1 VLTAAHHFELSPNCS
16 LSPRGAVFFFATV
29 CVPTFGVAGVATMLG
44 FWPVLPF
51 AGAEMLLL
59 GWALYTN
66 MQRRHEHESID
77 VSDTE
82 VVVEYSRGDTKR
94 FVFPRHWAR
103 VKIRRPK
110 SRLHRGQLV
119 IESHGRS
126 CEVGQ
131 FLSEEERHQ
140 LAAELRR
147 LIGGTNQSPELPDAG
162 SPEQF
167 SRGHR

>member
-1 VLTAAHHFELSPNCS
+1 MLTAAHHFDLTPNCS
-16 LSPRGAVFFFATV
+16 LSPRGALVFFASV
-29 CVPTFGVAGVATMLG
+29 CVPTFAVAGGATLLG

-66 MQRRHEHESID
+66 MQRRHQHEYID
-77 VSDTE
+77 VSETQ
-82 VVVEYSRGDTKR
+82 VVIEYSRGETKR

-110 SRLHRGQLV
+110 SPLHCSQLV
-119 IESHGRS
+119 IESHGRVL
-126 CEVGQ
+126 EVGQ

-147 LIGGTNQSPELPDAG
+147 LIGDMNQSPELPDDG

>member
-1 VLTAAHHFELSPNCS
+1 VLTAAHHFDLSPNCS
-16 LSPRGAVFFFATV
+16 LSPRGAVLFFITV
-29 CVPTFGVAGVATMLG
+29 CVPTFGIAGGATLLG

-66 MQRRHEHESID
+66 MQRRFDHETID
-77 VSDTE
+77 VSETE
-82 VVVEYSRGDTKR
+82 VVVEYSRGETKR

-110 SRLHRGQLV
+110 SPLHRSRLV
-119 IESHGRS
+119 IESHGRG
-126 CEVGQ
+126 CEVGE
-131 FLSEEERHQ
+131 FLSEEDRHQ
-140 LAAELRR
+140 LAADLRR
-147 LIGGTNQSPELPDAG
+147 LIGGTNQSPDLPDAG

>member
-1 VLTAAHHFELSPNCS
+1 
-16 LSPRGAVFFFATV
+16 
-29 CVPTFGVAGVATMLG
+29 
-44 FWPVLPF
+44 
-51 AGAEMLLL
+51 
-59 GWALYTN
+59 